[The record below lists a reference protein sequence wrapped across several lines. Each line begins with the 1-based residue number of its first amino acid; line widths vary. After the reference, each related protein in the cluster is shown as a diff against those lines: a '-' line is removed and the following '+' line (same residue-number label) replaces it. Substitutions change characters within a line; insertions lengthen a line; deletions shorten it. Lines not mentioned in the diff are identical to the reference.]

1 MQAEQTALRLLVIL
15 LAHCLV
21 LFFPTTYFTDSSC
34 GHIMGQSE
42 SEEAAPCWTMW
53 QTISDTLYNL
63 HFNI

>member
-21 LFFPTTYFTDSSC
+21 LFFPQLILDSSC